1 MLLVGFVQELQQL
14 NDIEAPLIDTPIEE
28 IIADP
33 EKYAIDYMEAVFEE
47 NDEKFNTSYGLGR
60 EFALNITGLATFNE
74 QLSYPDGKPVDKK
87 LPKSYSLGDTLDNPN
102 EICHNCKF
110 YADDYCIKWD
120 AEIRDEYW
128 CESWQE

>member
-1 MLLVGFVQELQQL
+1 MLLVGFVEELQQL

-60 EFALNITGLATFNE
+60 EFALNIT
-74 QLSYPDGKPVDKK
+74 
-87 LPKSYSLGDTLDNPN
+87 
-102 EICHNCKF
+102 
-110 YADDYCIKWD
+110 
-120 AEIRDEYW
+120 
-128 CESWQE
+128 